1 MKELYNYDIERDY
14 LISIY
19 FSDKDVVNFLIENR
33 ANLNQ
38 PDKYG
43 VYPLQKAINI
53 SSKENISALVKTG
66 KIDKTNHSSFFSNQ
80 LLIDIEYYLKINI

>member
-43 VYPLQKAINI
+43 VYPLQEAINI
-53 SSKENISALVKTG
+53 SSKENISALVKTR
-66 KIDKTNHSSFFSNQ
+66 KIDNIN
-80 LLIDIEYYLKINI
+80 LISKVGNIGEILP